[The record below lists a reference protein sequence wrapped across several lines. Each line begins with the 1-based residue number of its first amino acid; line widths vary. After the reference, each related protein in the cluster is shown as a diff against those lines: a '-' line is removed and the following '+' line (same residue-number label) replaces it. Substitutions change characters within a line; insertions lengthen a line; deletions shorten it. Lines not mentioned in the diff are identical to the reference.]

1 MSFKVIFKIILDIF
15 GNDSFLFNFV
25 CILKGYIMKRLLIT
39 IAAIIISNITT
50 YSKEQ
55 FIYTSISKNEGL
67 ASTVN
72 CIYKEKD
79 GEIWIGSPKGLYTF
93 NGYDLKRHNDTLFL
107 NRSIYKMEEDIKGGT
122 WVLTDNWVMYKRKG
136 EERFTHMKAESPY
149 KEPPFYSI
157 CQDEEGIWF
166 GSQGLIYRYTYK
178 DERLYLFSEL
188 QGRKDFFCSY
198 LNKVNDNML
207 LCCSNYGSLL
217 IDTATGKITE
227 NDFGPNNE
235 VCGTMTDSR
244 GRLWISFYN
253 NGIKVFEKDGTLI
266 RTYTTKNSQL
276 SNDLVICFTEKDSK
290 IWAGTDGGGVN
301 IIDPENDSIMVLS
314 HVSGDP
320 SSFPAYSIKTIY
332 TDNYGNIWAGST
344 RNGLIKISQ
353 SGMKTYTD
361 SHIGLSSG
369 LSNPCALCL
378 FQEKDEDVIWIG
390 TDGGGLNRFDP
401 ESNRFTHFPNTLKTK
416 VVSIAT
422 YSDTELALSV
432 YADKIWLFN
441 KKNGSISPMPL
452 NDEKVSY
459 FMKYTGRSL
468 ILANG
473 SDGSLFLLT
482 NQVRQ
487 YDKKTGTCHIIPP
500 EAGEKSFGNI
510 FAIGTSDKALYL
522 HDINSIY
529 RLDEGTSELK
539 KIGTF
544 EEGTIMSG
552 SLGKDGD
559 IWIGTDKGLRMFN
572 EHTRKI
578 STFST
583 NLFKSVSAVVW
594 DGKSRVW
601 IGADSNLYAYLTDQD
616 SFAMFGKSDGAS
628 PNEYLAKP
636 RLLAHNGDV
645 LIGGVQGLLSIDSGY
660 EIDTS
665 EEPLVKLYSIRVDK
679 ERVYPDKKGFYEIPR
694 DGNILNISVS
704 TQETDIF
711 RQKMYRF
718 SFSGGGNEYEL
729 LSPTLEI
736 QDLPDPGRYE
746 LMVSCTKRNGE
757 WSEPVHVLSLKV
769 PQPWYKTWWFI
780 GSTFLLILL
789 TTLTWLS
796 ASQKKKESKLLIALK
811 EKDEAVNQ
819 EKIRLL
825 INMSHELRTPLTLIM
840 GPLKRL
846 LKGMGPD
853 QEHYEALGRIYRQ
866 SRRMTGL
873 LNMVLDLRK
882 METGNDKLNI
892 ERQEFNRWILET
904 AEDIVN
910 EEMAED
916 ISIGFDLSPD
926 ITEVDF
932 DKKKCDTVL
941 INILMNAIKHS
952 KGGDRISVRTE
963 LREGNMVRVSI
974 SDEGPGIIG
983 VDLDRLFTP
992 FYQSDKEKYG
1002 SGIGLSYSKILVELH
1017 GGRIGAENNFDKGAT
1032 FWWEIPVRCEGSIS
1046 MEVPARSY
1054 LNELMGYDTDK
1065 EEEAPESE
1073 NFNTGNMTL
1082 MLVDDNK
1089 DLLEFLREA
1098 LSSDFGN
1105 IILAQSGNQAMTL
1118 LTSGKLPD
1126 IIVSDVNMPDGN
1138 GYRLCKDVKSD
1149 TRYSHI
1155 PVILLASRGEE
1166 QSQSNSYR
1174 MGADAFLAKPFETE
1188 TLTEAIR
1195 GLLRKRAEIRRK
1207 YLDSKG
1213 TDVSEYGSN
1222 EESFIMKL
1230 NAIIGKHIDNP
1241 DLDQQLLCRELGIS
1255 RALLYNK
1262 MKAIVGTG
1270 TKEYVTKI
1278 RLEKAKHLIETTKL
1292 PVAEIAEKTG
1302 FTSQGYFSTA
1312 FKSYTGMTPSQYR
1325 QNIGKQS

>member
-1 MSFKVIFKIILDIF
+1 
-15 GNDSFLFNFV
+15 
-25 CILKGYIMKRLLIT
+25 MKRLLIA
-39 IAAIIISNITT
+39 IATIIISIITAH
-50 YSKEQ
+50 SKEQ
-55 FIYTSISKNEGL
+55 FIYTSISKNDGL
-67 ASTVN
+67 NSTVN
-72 CIYKEKD
+72 CIFKEKD
-79 GEIWIGSPKGLYTF
+79 GEIWIGSPNGLYTF
-93 NGYDLKRHNDTLFL
+93 NGYDLKHHNDTLL
-107 NRSIYKMEEDIKGGT
+107 RNRSIHKIEEDMNGGI
-122 WVLTDNWVMYKRKG
+122 WVLTDNWVMHKKKG
-136 EERFTHMKAESPY
+136 EERFTQLKAQSPY
-149 KEPPFYSI
+149 DETPFYSI
-157 CQDEEGIWF
+157 CQDEEGIWL
-166 GSQGLIYRYTYK
+166 GSQGLIYRYTHK
-178 DERLYLFSEL
+178 DGQLHLFSQFE
-188 QGRKDFFCSY
+188 GRGAFFCLY
-198 LNKVNDNML
+198 LNKVNDTTL
-207 LCCSNYGSLL
+207 LCCSNSGTLL
-217 IDTATGKITE
+217 IDTVTGNISE
-227 NDFGPNNE
+227 HDFGPENE
-235 VCGTMTDSR
+235 VCGTMTDSH

-253 NGIKVFEKDGTLI
+253 KGIRVYEKDGTLI
-266 RTYTTKNSQL
+266 RNYTTKNSQL

-301 IIDPENDSIMVLS
+301 IIDPEDNSIKVLS

-320 SSFPAYSIKTIY
+320 SSFPAHSIKTIY

-344 RNGLIKISQ
+344 RNGLIKVSQ

-361 SHIGLSSG
+361 SHIGLPSG
-369 LSNPCALCL
+369 LSNPSALCL
-378 FQEKDEDVIWIG
+378 FQEDDEDEIWIG
-390 TDGGGLNRFDP
+390 TDGGGINRFVP
-401 ESNRFTHFPNTLKTK
+401 KSNTFTHYPNTFRTK
-416 VVSIAT
+416 IISIAS
-422 YSDTELALSV
+422 YSDTELALSA

-441 KKNGSISPMPL
+441 KNTGAIYPMPL
-452 NDEKVSY
+452 KDEYISY

-487 YDKKTGTCHIIPP
+487 YDKKTGTCHIIPL
-500 EAGEKSFGNI
+500 EAGEQSFGNI
-510 FAIGTSDKALYL
+510 FAIGKSDKALYL
-522 HDINSIY
+522 HDMNSIY
-529 RLDEGTSELK
+529 RLDEGAAELK
-539 KIGTF
+539 KIGTV
-544 EEGTIMSG
+544 EGRTIMSG
-552 SLGKDGD
+552 YLGKGGE
-559 IWIGTDKGLRMFN
+559 IWLGTTKGLCMYN
-572 EHTRKI
+572 EI
-578 STFST
+578 SRQLSHFRT

-601 IGADSNLYAYLTDQD
+601 IGAGSSLYAYLTDQE

-665 EEPLVKLYSIRVDK
+665 EEPLVKLYSISVDK

-789 TTLTWLS
+789 STLTWLS
-796 ASQKKKESKLLIALK
+796 ASHKKKESKLLIALK
-811 EKDEAVNQ
+811 EKDEAENQ

-846 LKGMGPD
+846 LKEMSPD

-910 EEMAED
+910 EEMSED
-916 ISIGFDLSPD
+916 ISISFDLSQD
-926 ITEVDF
+926 IKEVDF
-932 DKKKCDTVL
+932 DKKKCETVL
-941 INILMNAIKHS
+941 LNILMNAIKHS
-952 KGGDRISVRTE
+952 KSGDRITVRTE
-963 LREGNMVRVSI
+963 LRDGNMVRVSI

-1017 GGRIGAENNFDKGAT
+1017 GGRIAAENNHDKGAT
-1032 FWWEIPVRCEGSIS
+1032 FWWEIPVRSEGFIS
-1046 MEVPARSY
+1046 LEVPARSY

-1065 EEEAPESE
+1065 EEETPESE

-1098 LSSDFGN
+1098 LSSDFSD
-1105 IILAQSGNQAMTL
+1105 IILAQSGNQAMSL

-1149 TRYSHI
+1149 ARYSHI

-1230 NAIIGKHIDNP
+1230 NAIIGAHIDDP

-1325 QNIGKQS
+1325 QTIGKQS

>member
-1 MSFKVIFKIILDIF
+1 
-15 GNDSFLFNFV
+15 
-25 CILKGYIMKRLLIT
+25 MKRLLIA
-39 IAAIIISNITT
+39 IATIIISTITT

-55 FIYTSISKNEGL
+55 FIYTSISKNDGL
-67 ASTVN
+67 TSTVN
-72 CIYKEKD
+72 CIFKEKD
-79 GEIWIGSPKGLYTF
+79 GEIWIGSPNGLYTF
-93 NGYDLKRHNDTLFL
+93 NGYDLKQHNDTLFR
-107 NRSIYKMEEDIKGGT
+107 NRSIYKIEEDRNGGI
-122 WVLTDNWVMYKRKG
+122 WVLTDNWVMHKKKG
-136 EERFTHMKAESPY
+136 EKSFAQLNAQSPFD
-149 KEPPFYSI
+149 ETPFYSI
-157 CQDEEGIWF
+157 CQDEDGIWL
-166 GSQGLIYRYTYK
+166 GSQGLIYRYMHK
-178 DERLYLFSEL
+178 DGQLHLFSQLE
-188 QGRKDFFCSY
+188 GRGAFFCSY
-198 LNKVNDNML
+198 LNKVNETTL
-207 LCCSNYGSLL
+207 LCCSNNGSLL
-217 IDTATGKITE
+217 IDTVTGNISE
-227 NDFGPNNE
+227 HDFGPENE

-253 NGIKVFEKDGTLI
+253 KGIRVYEKDGTLI
-266 RTYTTKNSQL
+266 REYTTTNSQL
-276 SNDLVICFTEKDSK
+276 SNDLAICFTEKDSK
-290 IWAGTDGGGVN
+290 VWVGTDGGGVN
-301 IIDPENDSIMVLS
+301 IIDLEDNNIKVLS
-314 HVSGDP
+314 NVPGDP
-320 SSFPAYSIKTIY
+320 SSFPAHSIKTIY

-344 RNGLIKISQ
+344 RNGLIRITQ

-361 SHIGLSSG
+361 SHIGLPSG
-369 LSNPCALCL
+369 LSNASAICL
-378 FQEKDEDVIWIG
+378 FQEDGEDVIWVG
-390 TDGGGLNRFDP
+390 TDGGGINRFVP
-401 ESNRFTHFPNTLKTK
+401 KTNTFTHYPNTFKTK
-416 VVSIAT
+416 IISIAS
-422 YSDTELALSV
+422 YSDKELAMSV
-432 YADKIWLFN
+432 YADKLWLFN
-441 KKNGSISPMPL
+441 KNTGSIYPMPL
-452 NDEKVSY
+452 KDEYISY

-473 SDGSLFLLT
+473 SDGSIFMLT

-487 YDKKTGTCHIIPP
+487 YDKKTGTCHIIPL
-500 EAGEKSFGNI
+500 EEGEKSFGNI
-510 FAIGTSDKALYL
+510 FAIGNSDKALYL
-522 HDINSIY
+522 HDMNSIY
-529 RLDEGTSELK
+529 RLDEGAAELK
-539 KIGTF
+539 KIGTI
-544 EEGTIMSG
+544 EGRTIISG
-552 SLGKDGD
+552 YLGQDGD
-559 IWIGTDKGLRMFN
+559 IWLGTSKGLCMYN
-572 EHTRKI
+572 ENSKELSHFKTK
-578 STFST
+578 
-583 NLFKSVSAVVW
+583 LFKSVSAVVW
-594 DGKSRVW
+594 DGESRVW
-601 IGADSNLYAYLTDQD
+601 IGADSNLYAYLTEQD
-616 SFAMFGKSDGAS
+616 SFAMFGKSDGAI

-636 RLLAHNGDV
+636 RLLSHNGDV
-645 LIGGVQGLLSIDSGY
+645 LIGGVQGLLSIDADY
-660 EIDTS
+660 EIDTA
-665 EEPLVKLYSIRVDK
+665 EDPLVKLYSITVDK
-679 ERVYPDKKGFYEIPR
+679 DRVYPNKRGLYEIPR

-757 WSEPVHVLSLKV
+757 WSEPVHVLSLTI

-780 GSTFLLILL
+780 GCTLFLIILS
-789 TTLTWLS
+789 TLTWVS
-796 ASQKKKESKLLIALK
+796 ASLKRKENKLMMALK

-840 GPLKRL
+840 APLKRL
-846 LKGMGPD
+846 LKEMGPD
-853 QEHYEALGRIYRQ
+853 QEHYESLNRIYRQ

-910 EEMAED
+910 EEMEED
-916 ISIGFDLSPD
+916 ISIRFDLSPD

-941 INILMNAIKHS
+941 MNILMNAIKHS
-952 KGGDRISVRTE
+952 KSGDTITVRTE
-963 LREGNMVRVSI
+963 IKDGNMVRVSI
-974 SDEGPGIIG
+974 SDQGPGIIG
-983 VDLDRLFTP
+983 LDIDKLFTP
-992 FYQSDKEKYG
+992 FYQSEKEKQG
-1002 SGIGLSYSKILVELH
+1002 SGIGLSYSKILIELH
-1017 GGRIGAENNFDKGAT
+1017 GGRIAAENNFDKGAT
-1032 FWWEIPVRCEGSIS
+1032 FWWEIPIRCEGFIS
-1046 MEVPARSY
+1046 MEVPAKSY
-1054 LNELMGYDTDK
+1054 LNELMGYDGDK
-1065 EEEAPESE
+1065 DEEAPDSE
-1073 NFNTGNMTL
+1073 DFNTGNMTL

-1098 LSSDFGN
+1098 LCSDFSE
-1105 IILAQSGNQAMTL
+1105 IILAQSGNQAMAL

-1149 TRYSHI
+1149 ARYSHI

-1188 TLTEAIR
+1188 TLIEAIR

-1230 NAIIGKHIDNP
+1230 NGIIGQHIDDP
-1241 DLDQQLLCRELGIS
+1241 ALDQQMLCRELGIS

>member
-1 MSFKVIFKIILDIF
+1 
-15 GNDSFLFNFV
+15 
-25 CILKGYIMKRLLIT
+25 MKRLLIA
-39 IAAIIISNITT
+39 IATIIISTT
-50 YSKEQ
+50 TAHSKEQ
-55 FIYTSISKNEGL
+55 LIYTSISKNDGL
-67 ASTVN
+67 NSTVN
-72 CIYKEKD
+72 CIFKEKA
-79 GEIWIGSPKGLYTF
+79 GEVWIGSPNGLYTF
-93 NGYDLKRHNDTLFL
+93 NGYDLKHHNDSLFHS
-107 NRSIYKMEEDIKGGT
+107 RSIYKIEEDRKGGI
-122 WVLTDNWVMYKRKG
+122 WVLTDNWVMHKKKG
-136 EERFTHMKAESPY
+136 EEWFTHLKADSPFD
-149 KEPPFYSI
+149 EPPFYSI
-157 CQDEEGIWF
+157 CQDEEGIWL
-166 GSQGLIYRYTYK
+166 GSQGIIYRYTYK
-178 DERLYLFSEL
+178 DERLNLFTQLE
-188 QGRKDFFCSY
+188 GHEAFFCLY
-198 LNKVNDNML
+198 LNKVNDTTL
-207 LCCSNYGSLL
+207 LCCSNNGSLL
-217 IDTATGKITE
+217 IDTVTGEITE
-227 NDFGPNNE
+227 NDFGPSNE
-235 VCGTMTDSR
+235 VCGTMTDSQ

-253 NGIKVFEKDGTLI
+253 KGIRVYEKDGTLI
-266 RTYTTKNSQL
+266 REYTTTNSGL
-276 SNDLVICFTEKDSK
+276 SNDLAICFTEKDSK
-290 IWAGTDGGGVN
+290 VWVGTDGGGVN
-301 IIDPENDSIMVLS
+301 IIDLEDNSIKVLS
-314 HVSGDP
+314 NVPGDP
-320 SSFPAYSIKTIY
+320 SSFPAHSIKTIY

-344 RNGLIKISQ
+344 RNGLIRITH

-361 SHIGLSSG
+361 SHIGLPSG
-369 LSNPCALCL
+369 LSNASAICL
-378 FQEKDEDVIWIG
+378 FQEKDEDVIWVG
-390 TDGGGLNRFDP
+390 TDGGGINRFVP
-401 ESNRFTHFPNTLKTK
+401 KNNTFTHYPNTFKTK
-416 VVSIAT
+416 IISIAS

-432 YADKIWLFN
+432 YADKVWLFN
-441 KKNGSISPMPL
+441 KNTGSIYPMPL
-452 NDEKVSY
+452 KDEYISY

-473 SDGSLFLLT
+473 SDGSIFMLT

-487 YDKKTGTCHIIPP
+487 YDKKTGTCRIIPL

-510 FAIGTSDKALYL
+510 FAIGSSDKALYL

-529 RLDEGTSELK
+529 RLDEGASELK
-539 KIGTF
+539 KIGTI
-544 EEGTIMSG
+544 EGRNIMSG
-552 SLGKDGD
+552 FLGKDGD
-559 IWIGTDKGLRMFN
+559 IWLGTSKGLCMYN
-572 EHTRKI
+572 ENSKELSHFK
-578 STFST
+578 T

-601 IGADSNLYAYLTDQD
+601 IGADSNLYAYLTDQE
-616 SFAMFGKSDGAS
+616 SFAMFGRSDGAI

-636 RLLAHNGDV
+636 RLLSRNGDV
-645 LIGGVQGLLSIDSGY
+645 LIGGVQGLLSIDADY
-660 EIDTS
+660 EIDTE
-665 EEPLVKLYSIRVDK
+665 EEPLVSLYSITVDK

-711 RQKMYRF
+711 RQRMYRF
-718 SFSGGGNEYEL
+718 SFSGGGKEYEH

-736 QDLPDPGRYE
+736 QDLPNPGRYE
-746 LMVSCTKRNGE
+746 VMVSCTKRNGE
-757 WSEPVHVLSLKV
+757 WTEPVHVLSLTI

-780 GSTFLLILL
+780 GSALLLIFLSI
-789 TTLTWLS
+789 LTWVS
-796 ASQKKKESKLLIALK
+796 ASHKRKENMLMMALK
-811 EKDEAVNQ
+811 EKDEIENQ

-840 GPLKRL
+840 APLKRL
-846 LKGMGPD
+846 LKEMDPD
-853 QEHYEALGRIYRQ
+853 QEHYESLSRIYRQ

-910 EEMAED
+910 EEMAEN
-916 ISIGFDLSPD
+916 ISINFDLSPD

-932 DKKKCDTVL
+932 DKKKCDTVFM
-941 INILMNAIKHS
+941 NILMNAIKHS
-952 KGGDRISVRTE
+952 KSGDTITVRTE
-963 LREGNMVRVSI
+963 ITDGNMVRVSI
-974 SDEGPGIIG
+974 SDQGPGIIG
-983 VDLDRLFTP
+983 LDLDRLFTP

-1017 GGRIGAENNFDKGAT
+1017 GGRIAAENNFDKGAT
-1032 FWWEIPVRCEGSIS
+1032 FWWEIPVRCEGFIS
-1046 MEVPARSY
+1046 MEVPAKSY
-1054 LNELMGYDTDK
+1054 LNELMGYDSDK
-1065 EEEAPESE
+1065 DEEAPDSE

-1098 LSSDFGN
+1098 LCSDFSE
-1105 IILAQSGNQAMTL
+1105 IILAQSGNQAMSL

-1126 IIVSDVNMPDGN
+1126 LIVSDVNMPDGN

-1149 TRYSHI
+1149 ARYSHI

-1188 TLTEAIR
+1188 TLIEAIR
-1195 GLLRKRAEIRRK
+1195 GLLKKRAEIRRK

-1230 NAIIGKHIDNP
+1230 NSVIGAHIDDP
-1241 DLDQQLLCRELGIS
+1241 DLDQQMLCRELGIS

-1270 TKEYVTKI
+1270 TKEYITKI

-1325 QNIGKQS
+1325 QTIGKQS

>member
-1 MSFKVIFKIILDIF
+1 
-15 GNDSFLFNFV
+15 
-25 CILKGYIMKRLLIT
+25 MKRLLIA
-39 IAAIIISNITT
+39 IATIIISTT
-50 YSKEQ
+50 TAHSKEQ
-55 FIYTSISKNEGL
+55 LIYTSISKNDGL
-67 ASTVN
+67 NSTVN
-72 CIYKEKD
+72 CIFKEKA
-79 GEIWIGSPKGLYTF
+79 GEVWIGSPNGLYTF
-93 NGYDLKRHNDTLFL
+93 NGYDLKHHNDSLFHS
-107 NRSIYKMEEDIKGGT
+107 RSIYKIEEDRKGGI
-122 WVLTDNWVMYKRKG
+122 WVLTDNWVMHKKKG
-136 EERFTHMKAESPY
+136 EEWFTHLKADSPFD
-149 KEPPFYSI
+149 EPPFYSI
-157 CQDEEGIWF
+157 CQDEEGIWL
-166 GSQGLIYRYTYK
+166 GSQGIIYRYTYK
-178 DERLYLFSEL
+178 DERLNLFTQLE
-188 QGRKDFFCSY
+188 GHEAFFCLY
-198 LNKVNDNML
+198 LNKVNDTTL
-207 LCCSNYGSLL
+207 LCCSNNGSLL
-217 IDTATGKITE
+217 IDTVTGEITE
-227 NDFGPNNE
+227 NDFGPSNE
-235 VCGTMTDSR
+235 VCGTMTDSQ

-253 NGIKVFEKDGTLI
+253 KGIRVYEKDGTLI
-266 RTYTTKNSQL
+266 REYTTTNSGL
-276 SNDLVICFTEKDSK
+276 SNDLAICFTEKDSK
-290 IWAGTDGGGVN
+290 VWVGTDGGGVN
-301 IIDPENDSIMVLS
+301 IIDLEDNSIKVLS
-314 HVSGDP
+314 NVPGDP
-320 SSFPAYSIKTIY
+320 SSFPAHSIKTIY

-344 RNGLIKISQ
+344 RNGLIRITH

-361 SHIGLSSG
+361 SHIGLPSG
-369 LSNPCALCL
+369 LSNASAICL
-378 FQEKDEDVIWIG
+378 FQEKDEDVIWVG
-390 TDGGGLNRFDP
+390 TDGGGINRFVP
-401 ESNRFTHFPNTLKTK
+401 KNNTFTHYPNTFKTK
-416 VVSIAT
+416 IISIAS

-432 YADKIWLFN
+432 YADKVWLFN
-441 KKNGSISPMPL
+441 KNTGSIYPMPL
-452 NDEKVSY
+452 KDEYISY

-473 SDGSLFLLT
+473 SDGSIFMLS
-482 NQVRQ
+482 NEVRQ
-487 YDKKTGTCHIIPP
+487 YDKKTGTCRIIPL

-510 FAIGTSDKALYL
+510 FAIGNSGKALYL

-529 RLDEGTSELK
+529 RLDEGASELK
-539 KIGTF
+539 KIGTI
-544 EEGTIMSG
+544 EGRNIMSG
-552 SLGKDGD
+552 FLGKDGD
-559 IWIGTDKGLRMFN
+559 IWLGTSKGLCMYN
-572 EHTRKI
+572 ENSKELSHFK
-578 STFST
+578 T

-601 IGADSNLYAYLTDQD
+601 IGADSNLYAYLTDQE
-616 SFAMFGKSDGAS
+616 SFAMFGRSDGAI

-636 RLLAHNGDV
+636 RLLSRNGDV
-645 LIGGVQGLLSIDSGY
+645 LIGGVQGLLSIDADY
-660 EIDTS
+660 EIDTE
-665 EEPLVKLYSIRVDK
+665 EEPLVSLYSITVDK

-711 RQKMYRF
+711 RQRMYRF
-718 SFSGGGNEYEL
+718 SFSGGGKEYEL

-736 QDLPDPGRYE
+736 QDLPNPGRYE
-746 LMVSCTKRNGE
+746 VMVSCTKRNGE
-757 WSEPVHVLSLKV
+757 WTEPVHVLSLTI

-780 GSTFLLILL
+780 GSALLLIFLSI
-789 TTLTWLS
+789 LTWIS
-796 ASQKKKESKLLIALK
+796 ASHKRKENMLMMALK
-811 EKDEAVNQ
+811 EKDEIENQ

-846 LKGMGPD
+846 LKEMSPD

-910 EEMAED
+910 EEMSED
-916 ISIGFDLSPD
+916 ISISFDLSQD
-926 ITEVDF
+926 IKEVDF
-932 DKKKCDTVL
+932 DKKKCETVL
-941 INILMNAIKHS
+941 LNILMNAIKHS
-952 KGGDRISVRTE
+952 KGGDRITVRTE
-963 LREGNMVRVSI
+963 LRDGNMVRVSI

-1017 GGRIGAENNFDKGAT
+1017 GGRIAAENNHDKGAT
-1032 FWWEIPVRCEGSIS
+1032 FWWEIPVRSEGFIS
-1046 MEVPARSY
+1046 LEVPARSY

-1065 EEEAPESE
+1065 EEETPESE

-1098 LSSDFGN
+1098 LSSDFSD
-1105 IILAQSGNQAMTL
+1105 IILAQSGNQAMSL

-1149 TRYSHI
+1149 ARYSHI

-1230 NAIIGKHIDNP
+1230 NAIIGKHIDDP

-1325 QNIGKQS
+1325 QTIGKQS